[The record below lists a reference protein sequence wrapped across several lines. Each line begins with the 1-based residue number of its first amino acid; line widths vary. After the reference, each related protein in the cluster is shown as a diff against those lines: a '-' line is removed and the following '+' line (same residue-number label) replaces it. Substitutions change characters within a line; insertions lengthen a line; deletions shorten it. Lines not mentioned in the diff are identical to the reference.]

1 MIIVFLSGGHCSVH
15 NINILQRL
23 QAIAVRAVTGNFS
36 YDYSSS
42 CIIKDL
48 NLMNINERYNYFVCV
63 LMYKCLNELAPEFLL
78 QQINFVKDS
87 HNYVTRQSVNDNL
100 VVPHPNVTLFKSSFM
115 FNGPYVWNKLSS
127 ILRNAENLNS
137 FKRQY
142 KLHLIN

>member
-1 MIIVFLSGGHCSVH
+1 
-15 NINILQRL
+15 
-23 QAIAVRAVTGNFS
+23 
-36 YDYSSS
+36 
-42 CIIKDL
+42 
-48 NLMNINERYNYFVCV
+48 MNINERYNYFVCV
-63 LMYKCLNELAPEFLL
+63 LMYICLNELAPEFLL

-100 VVPHPNVTLFKSSFM
+100 VVPHPNVTWFKSSCM